1 MIAETASPT
10 PYGSIHSNHQV
21 APMITHLIHGSMG
34 SRESAALKGI
44 SVQFVQGLRS
54 ETDSGV

>member
-21 APMITHLIHGSMG
+21 APMITPSNTWFHGLTRVCGPQRHLGSVF
-34 SRESAALKGI
+34 A
-44 SVQFVQGLRS
+44 GLAMR
-54 ETDSGV
+54 DR